1 MAEVL
6 TGVNGQIL
14 RWAREN
20 YNMTPGETAAA
31 IGVDEAR
38 YLRWENGEE
47 FPTYAKL
54 KKVSEVLH
62 KPSALF
68 FFPEPPQIDNIKGDL
83 RTLPG
88 EVSNRL
94 SRQVIQAFETARSYQ
109 MDLQEL
115 YGVRQSV

>member
-54 KKVSEVLH
+54 KKVSEVLISQALSFSS
-62 KPSALF
+62 PS
-68 FFPEPPQIDNIKGDL
+68 
-83 RTLPG
+83 RRRSTM
-88 EVSNRL
+88 
-94 SRQVIQAFETARSYQ
+94 SRGICVPCLGRCLIA
-109 MDLQEL
+109 
-115 YGVRQSV
+115 

>member
-38 YLRWENGEE
+38 
-47 FPTYAKL
+47 
-54 KKVSEVLH
+54 
-62 KPSALF
+62 
-68 FFPEPPQIDNIKGDL
+68 
-83 RTLPG
+83 
-88 EVSNRL
+88 
-94 SRQVIQAFETARSYQ
+94 
-109 MDLQEL
+109 
-115 YGVRQSV
+115 

>member
-47 FPTYAKL
+47 
-54 KKVSEVLH
+54 
-62 KPSALF
+62 
-68 FFPEPPQIDNIKGDL
+68 
-83 RTLPG
+83 
-88 EVSNRL
+88 L
-94 SRQVIQAFETARSYQ
+94 SLIHI
-109 MDLQEL
+109 
-115 YGVRQSV
+115 

>member
-38 YLRWENGEE
+38 YLRWENV
-47 FPTYAKL
+47 PYAL
-54 KKVSEVLH
+54 KCIRHIMSCKQL
-62 KPSALF
+62 
-68 FFPEPPQIDNIKGDL
+68 
-83 RTLPG
+83 
-88 EVSNRL
+88 
-94 SRQVIQAFETARSYQ
+94 
-109 MDLQEL
+109 
-115 YGVRQSV
+115 